1 MSIPPFMPLP
11 PPYGILIPP
20 LILLSFPPYN
30 SSS

>member
-20 LILLSFPPYN
+20 SYCFPSPPYN